1 MASAGMFL
9 RKRAL
14 FLCWLIA
21 VYGSVSAFAPPL
33 TRSSFQGTS
42 FVLRN
47 RPPPSKQQGQSSSS
61 LQMFLGSDGGLLGV
75 GAPEVV
81 TILLVGYFVLGPSDL
96 YKLTKEIGKGIQN
109 FRTLSSDV
117 TKTFENNMES
127 QLQLE
132 ELRKAQRELNDAFS
146 FRRSINVD
154 EEAEAFATTP
164 GSAAAENDD
173 IRDVTTSVSA
183 AVSDAPK
190 KKRKRK
196 RVKKKKVE
204 VPSVEEANGT
214 AADSVSANV
223 PDLKMPAPWDVDE
236 PDEDERR
243 RVEQELQLRED
254 RMERLKT
261 GTQSPLDEFGAP
273 TIDFSESPAEEQ
285 ERFAQQMSDSWN
297 AQIMANSEELQPLAK
312 VMERLAILE
321 EEKKAADARLEEEFR
336 LRTQLEEKFYR
347 EKREILEEAAAEVQ
361 AGAYTSPESTG
372 NETNSKEQ
380 TAQKEKTS

>member
-1 MASAGMFL
+1 
-9 RKRAL
+9 
-14 FLCWLIA
+14 
-21 VYGSVSAFAPPL
+21 
-33 TRSSFQGTS
+33 
-42 FVLRN
+42 
-47 RPPPSKQQGQSSSS
+47 
-61 LQMFLGSDGGLLGV
+61 
-75 GAPEVV
+75 
-81 TILLVGYFVLGPSDL
+81 
-96 YKLTKEIGKGIQN
+96 
-109 FRTLSSDV
+109 
-117 TKTFENNMES
+117 MES

-173 IRDVTTSVSA
+173 VRDATTSDSA

-214 AADSVSANV
+214 ATDSVSANV
-223 PDLKMPAPWDVDE
+223 PDLEMPAPWDVDE

-273 TIDFSESPAEEQ
+273 TIDFSESLAEEQ

-361 AGAYTSPESTG
+361 AGAYTSLESTG

-380 TAQKEKTS
+380 TARKEKTS

>member
-1 MASAGMFL
+1 
-9 RKRAL
+9 
-14 FLCWLIA
+14 
-21 VYGSVSAFAPPL
+21 
-33 TRSSFQGTS
+33 
-42 FVLRN
+42 
-47 RPPPSKQQGQSSSS
+47 
-61 LQMFLGSDGGLLGV
+61 MFLGSDGGLLGV

-173 IRDVTTSVSA
+173 VRDATTSDSA

-214 AADSVSANV
+214 ATDSVSANV
-223 PDLKMPAPWDVDE
+223 PDLEMPAPWDVDE

-361 AGAYTSPESTG
+361 AGAYTSLESTG

-380 TAQKEKTS
+380 TARKEKTS